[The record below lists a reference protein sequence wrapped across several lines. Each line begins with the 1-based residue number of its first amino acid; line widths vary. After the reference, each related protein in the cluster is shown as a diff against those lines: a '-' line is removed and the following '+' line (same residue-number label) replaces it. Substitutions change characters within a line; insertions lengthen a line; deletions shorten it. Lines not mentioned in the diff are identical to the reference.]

1 MRGLELSADI
11 ARYLKELGTKWMSV
25 LRQAQQ
31 PYFDPFDKLRDRVSE
46 AWKAEIVKIN
56 AYIYSINYPKK
67 KTS

>member
-46 AWKAEIVKIN
+46 A
-56 AYIYSINYPKK
+56 
-67 KTS
+67 